1 MVRGRRA
8 VLLLFC
14 IAMGT
19 GSYTPSYSQEVLASP
34 VGSMS
39 AKTGLLLTDEA
50 TVKLIQNSSG
60 DLAHQYDVQLSNWS
74 RIEASEAYDQ
84 AAEWVARKAGE
95 FGLQQVQVEQFRSDG
110 VARYLGF
117 PSKRYWKATSAELW
131 MKEPYGTKITSFAE
145 LPNSLCR
152 DSTAADVETDLVDVG
167 SGLSDSDYR
176 NSVENKIVLT
186 SSDPALIVQRAV
198 YEHGAAGIVSY
209 WTIPEW
215 DRLNRLP
222 GDEPDLVGW
231 RYLPDPAS
239 KPRGTF
245 AFMVSP
251 RRAEE
256 LKALLQSGTRIRV
269 HATVGAQMTAGS
281 VGVVSGVIPGSKYPA
296 EEVLV
301 TAHLDEIGADDNA
314 SGSAA
319 LLEMAR
325 TLNFLI
331 NTGQIPRPLRT
342 IRFIWGPEFLASYAW
357 LSKHL
362 GDPVKRIADL
372 NYDQVGG
379 DLIKEESVYQ
389 IISTPDSTP
398 SFLNSVMAS
407 ILDFMNKYNDENYPP
422 VKDFQIISLTGSRH
436 RLQGR
441 MEPFTSGSDQ
451 EVYDHLG
458 IPGTFVVTWP
468 ERYYHSSK
476 DTPEM
481 VDPTQLHRSVFSG
494 LAAMSVLAY
503 ADDDQAISLSQLSS
517 TYGRRLIAEDEAR
530 ATNLVVSSGRDS
542 FSSNEELAE
551 LIVHH
556 AFQREEAA
564 IRSCEAFSRTR
575 PTRQAIEESV
585 AMLNADEEGDLHRLR
600 VAAERQGE
608 RIGAKADG
616 RRKPT
621 PAELEAARQI
631 PRRLKDQQLAGWSF
645 AANKMAADQAAEVA
659 MVRKAIADAAE
670 TMRIA
675 GNNDLR
681 IMSLD
686 DAPAYYVDGRR
697 SILDIHDAIAAE
709 YTPIPLNV
717 LEVYFRLLEKA
728 GVMNIA
734 QDGSAVAAN
743 TRN

>member
-1 MVRGRRA
+1 
-8 VLLLFC
+8 
-14 IAMGT
+14 
-19 GSYTPSYSQEVLASP
+19 
-34 VGSMS
+34 
-39 AKTGLLLTDEA
+39 
-50 TVKLIQNSSG
+50 
-60 DLAHQYDVQLSNWS
+60 
-74 RIEASEAYDQ
+74 
-84 AAEWVARKAGE
+84 
-95 FGLQQVQVEQFRSDG
+95 
-110 VARYLGF
+110 
-117 PSKRYWKATSAELW
+117 
-131 MKEPYGTKITSFAE
+131 
-145 LPNSLCR
+145 
-152 DSTAADVETDLVDVG
+152 
-167 SGLSDSDYR
+167 
-176 NSVENKIVLT
+176 
-186 SSDPALIVQRAV
+186 
-198 YEHGAAGIVSY
+198 
-209 WTIPEW
+209 
-215 DRLNRLP
+215 
-222 GDEPDLVGW
+222 
-231 RYLPDPAS
+231 
-239 KPRGTF
+239 
-245 AFMVSP
+245 
-251 RRAEE
+251 
-256 LKALLQSGTRIRV
+256 
-269 HATVGAQMTAGS
+269 
-281 VGVVSGVIPGSKYPA
+281 
-296 EEVLV
+296 
-301 TAHLDEIGADDNA
+301 
-314 SGSAA
+314 
-319 LLEMAR
+319 
-325 TLNFLI
+325 
-331 NTGQIPRPLRT
+331 
-342 IRFIWGPEFLASYAW
+342 
-357 LSKHL
+357 
-362 GDPVKRIADL
+362 
-372 NYDQVGG
+372 
-379 DLIKEESVYQ
+379 
-389 IISTPDSTP
+389 
-398 SFLNSVMAS
+398 MAS